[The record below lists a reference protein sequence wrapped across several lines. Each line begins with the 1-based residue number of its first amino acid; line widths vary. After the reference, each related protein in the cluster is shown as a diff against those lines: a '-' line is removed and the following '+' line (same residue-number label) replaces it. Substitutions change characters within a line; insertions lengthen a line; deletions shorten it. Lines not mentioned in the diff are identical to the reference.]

1 MSNLIITIGRQF
13 GSGGRQIGKR
23 LAEELGID
31 FYDRALITAAA
42 KKSGFSEELF
52 EMMDKRATNSLLYS
66 LSMFGGSG
74 VNGMSL
80 TDQLYLTQANLIREF
95 ADKGSCVIVGR
106 CADHILREYP
116 NRFDIFISAP
126 IEDRI
131 RRIQSSPDREF
142 EGNKSPQSTLEK
154 MDKQRATY
162 YNYYTG
168 KVWGKADHYDLCIN
182 AGRLGIDKSV
192 ELILNFVNGLKE

>member
-74 VNGMSL
+74 INGMSL

-116 NRFDIFISAP
+116 NRFDLFISSP

-168 KVWGKADHYDLCIN
+168 KVWGKADHYDLCVN

>member
-1 MSNLIITIGRQF
+1 MSNLIITISRQF
-13 GSGGRQIGKR
+13 GSGGREIGMRVAK
-23 LAEELGID
+23 ELGIS
-31 FYDRALITAAA
+31 FYDRKLITAAA

-74 VNGMSL
+74 INGMSL

-106 CADHILREYP
+106 CADHVLREYP
-116 NRFDIFISAP
+116 NRFDVFISASM
-126 IEDRI
+126 DARVQ
-131 RRIQSSPDREF
+131 RVLSSPDRDF
-142 EGNKSPQSTLEK
+142 ETNKSPQATLEK

-168 KVWGKADHYDLCIN
+168 KVWGKADHYDLCLN
-182 AGRLGIDKSV
+182 AGKLGIDKSV
-192 ELILNFVNGLKE
+192 ELVLKMVEGR

>member
-13 GSGGRQIGKR
+13 GSGGREIGMR
-23 LAEELGID
+23 LAKELGID
-31 FYDRALITAAA
+31 FYDRKLITQAA

-116 NRFDIFISAP
+116 NRFDFFISAP
-126 IEDRI
+126 VETRLARI
-131 RRIQSSPDREF
+131 KASPDREF
-142 EGNKSPQSTLEK
+142 EGNKNPQIALEK

-182 AGRLGIDKSV
+182 AGRIGIDNTV
-192 ELILNFVNGLKE
+192 EALLRFINYNKE

>member
-23 LAEELGID
+23 IAEELGID

-74 VNGMSL
+74 INGMSL

-106 CADHILREYP
+106 CSDYILREYE
-116 NRFDIFISAP
+116 DCLHVFIHAAFGG
-126 IEDRI
+126 R
-131 RRIQSSPDREF
+131 
-142 EGNKSPQSTLEK
+142 
-154 MDKQRATY
+154 
-162 YNYYTG
+162 TG
-168 KVWGKADHYDLCIN
+168 LLSRDL
-182 AGRLGIDKSV
+182 
-192 ELILNFVNGLKE
+192 